1 MRQGGEFLCLRTAM
15 PETVS
20 ITVSAL
26 THLASNGSAIF
37 SGLNADGMRIR
48 VVAGTR
54 SLPRQPLIGEA
65 WEITGDFRE
74 HLKYGRQ
81 LYATRGHYSIPK
93 GRLIINYLA
102 SHPDFAGIGEG
113 KANALYE
120 TFGDSLVSRLDD
132 GDTEALWSVLTASM
146 ADRLVAVW
154 AEKRAEGAVVAFLDK
169 YGFDVRL
176 AIKLRRVWGSQAIEM
191 LGLNPYYML
200 AFAGWKVTD
209 FAASKL
215 GVAKDDERR
224 LVGAVEAALYERL
237 QDAHTLTPAYRL
249 VERVTKLLSLD
260 TRKARSAIDL
270 ALNESAIVGNP
281 IDGYQPTG
289 AAALESRIAERI
301 RAMVAGETPKQS
313 TIFNADVGMDWLA
326 GVIAENEEVQ
336 CFELNARQ
344 REAVFLAATEQFSV
358 LTGGAGVGKTTVLRI
373 VIAIAKRLNLK
384 VLQMAL
390 AGRAAKRM
398 SEATGHEAMTIARFL
413 HQAKDGVIEVSPDT
427 LVIVD
432 EASML
437 DLPMA
442 FRLLRFL
449 PEGAR
454 LLLVGDPAQL
464 PPIGFGLVFHRL
476 VQSPLVPQVE
486 LTEVH
491 RQAAETGIPGI
502 AESIREH
509 DVPALD
515 GYRGLRPGVSF
526 IECLPE
532 EVQCKLRLLAS
543 DWRGGDFQILGAI
556 KDGPTGI
563 EAINFQFHEACDTE
577 CLTGFRFRVGE
588 PVIHLVNDYDRG
600 LMNGTLGRITAVAN
614 EGAVGLHI
622 DFEGAEHFIP
632 VAEIVDRLALAH
644 AISVHKAQG
653 SQFRRVAV
661 VVNKSRIL
669 DHALIY
675 TALTRGIEQVVFLG
689 DWDVLKTTIAAPAL
703 AHQREVAFNI

>member
-1 MRQGGEFLCLRTAM
+1 M
-15 PETVS
+15 PESLS

-37 SGLNADGMRIR
+37 SGHSAAGERIR
-48 VVAGTR
+48 VVAGPR
-54 SLPRQPLIGEA
+54 CLPRHPAIGEA
-65 WEITGDFRE
+65 WEITGEFRE
-74 HLKYGRQ
+74 HPRFGRQ
-81 LYATRGHYSIPK
+81 LYAKRCSYSIPK
-93 GRLIINYLA
+93 GRLIVNYLA
-102 SHPDFAGIGEG
+102 SNPDFAGVGEG
-113 KANALYE
+113 KAKALYE
-120 TFGDSLVSRLDD
+120 AFGDNLASVLDA
-132 GDTEALWSVLTASM
+132 GDAEALWTVVTPSL
-146 ADRLVAVW
+146 ADRLVEVW

-176 AIKLRRVWGSQAIEM
+176 ANKLRRVWGSQVIEM
-191 LGLNPYYML
+191 LRLNPYYML
-200 AFAGWKVTD
+200 AFASWRVTD
-209 FAASKL
+209 SAAGKL
-215 GVAKDDERR
+215 GVLQDDERR

-237 QDAHTLTPAYRL
+237 QNAHTLTSARKL
-249 VERVTKLLSLD
+249 TERVSKLLTADSN
-260 TRKARSAIDL
+260 TSSAAINQ
-270 ALNESAIVGNP
+270 ALLESAIVGNAAQ
-281 IDGYQPTG
+281 GYQPVG
-289 AAALESRIAERI
+289 AAALESRIAERV
-301 RAMVAGETPKQS
+301 RAMVAGEMPKQF
-313 TIFNADVGMDWLA
+313 TLFNSVVGADWLA
-326 GVIAENEEVQ
+326 GAVSENEVAQ
-336 CFELNARQ
+336 GFELNAQQ
-344 REAVFLAATEQFSV
+344 REAILLAATEHFSV
-358 LTGGAGVGKTTVLRI
+358 LTGGAGVGKTTVLR
-373 VIAIAKRLNLK
+373 VIIDIAKRLNLK

-413 HQAKDGVIEVSPDT
+413 HQAKEGLLEVTPDT

-437 DLPMA
+437 DLPTA

-502 AESIREH
+502 AASIRSHE
-509 DVPALD
+509 VPDLET
-515 GYRGLRPGVSF
+515 YRGRRPGVSF
-526 IECLPE
+526 IECSVE
-532 EVQCKLRLLAS
+532 EMQDQLHGLAT
-543 DWRGGDFQILGAI
+543 DWTGDDFQILGAI

-563 EAINFQFHEACDTE
+563 EAINVQFHQGYDTE
-577 CLTGFRFRVGE
+577 CLGDYQFRAGE

-600 LMNGTLGRITAVAN
+600 LMNGTLGRITSVTN
-614 EGAVGLHI
+614 EGAPGLHV
-622 DFEGAEHFIP
+622 DFEGVAHFIP
-632 VAEIVDRLALAH
+632 VAEVPERLALAH

-661 VVNKSRIL
+661 VVTKSRIL

-689 DWDVLKTTIAAPAL
+689 SRAAFEEAIRNPAL
-703 AHQREVAFNI
+703 AHQREVAFEVS

>member
-1 MRQGGEFLCLRTAM
+1 M
-15 PETVS
+15 PESLS

-37 SGLNADGMRIR
+37 SGHSAAGERIR
-48 VVAGTR
+48 VVAGPR
-54 SLPRQPLIGEA
+54 CLPRHPAIGEA
-65 WEITGDFRE
+65 WEITGEFRE
-74 HLKYGRQ
+74 HPRFGRQ
-81 LYATRGHYSIPK
+81 LYAKRCSYSIPK
-93 GRLIINYLA
+93 GRLIVNYLA
-102 SHPDFAGIGEG
+102 SNPDFAGVGEG
-113 KANALYE
+113 KAKALYE
-120 TFGDSLVSRLDD
+120 AFGENLASVLDA
-132 GDTEALWSVLTASM
+132 GDAEALWTVVTPSL
-146 ADRLVAVW
+146 ADRLVEIW

-176 AIKLRRVWGSQAIEM
+176 ANKLRRVWGSQVIEM

-200 AFAGWKVTD
+200 AFASWRVTD
-209 FAASKL
+209 SAAGKL
-215 GVAKDDERR
+215 GVLQDDERR

-237 QDAHTLTPAYRL
+237 QNAHTLTSASKL
-249 VERVTKLLSLD
+249 TERVSKLLTADSN
-260 TRKARSAIDL
+260 TSSAAINL
-270 ALNESAIVGNP
+270 ALLESAIVGNAAQ
-281 IDGYQPTG
+281 GYQPVG
-289 AAALESRIAERI
+289 AAALESRIAERV
-301 RAMVAGETPKQS
+301 RAMVAGEMPKQF
-313 TIFNADVGMDWLA
+313 TLFNSVAGADWLA
-326 GVIAENEEVQ
+326 GAISENEVAQ
-336 CFELNARQ
+336 GFELNAQQ
-344 REAVFLAATEQFSV
+344 REAILLAATEQFSV
-358 LTGGAGVGKTTVLRI
+358 LTGGAGVGKTTVLR
-373 VIAIAKRLNLK
+373 VIIDIAKRLNLK

-390 AGRAAKRM
+390 AGRAAKRL

-413 HQAKDGVIEVSPDT
+413 HQAKEGLLEVTPDT

-437 DLPMA
+437 DLPTA

-476 VQSPLVPQVE
+476 VQSPPVPQVE

-502 AESIREH
+502 AASIRSHE
-509 DVPALD
+509 VPDLEA
-515 GYRGLRPGVSF
+515 YRGRRPGVSF
-526 IECLPE
+526 IECSAE
-532 EVQCKLRLLAS
+532 EMQEQLHALAS
-543 DWRGGDFQILGAI
+543 DWTGEDFQILGAI

-563 EAINFQFHEACDTE
+563 EAINFQFHQGYDTE
-577 CLTGFRFRVGE
+577 CLGDYQFRAGE

-600 LMNGTLGRITAVAN
+600 LMNGTLGRIASVTN
-614 EGAVGLHI
+614 EGAPGLHI
-622 DFEGAEHFIP
+622 DFEGADHFIP
-632 VAEIVDRLALAH
+632 VAEVPERLALAH

-661 VVNKSRIL
+661 VVTKSRIL

-689 DWDVLKTTIAAPAL
+689 SWTAFEEAIRNPAL
-703 AHQREVAFNI
+703 AHQREVAFELR